1 MRIILDVLIV
11 LGLVAA
17 EREIFKIQDEHRQMQ
32 RKLRHIQESDAVM
45 AEIMIEILREQRMRI
60 KEQYE
65 DTLNKI
71 REVQDEEEQC
81 EQV

>member
-45 AEIMIEILREQRMRI
+45 AEITLEILREQRIRI

-65 DTLNKI
+65 ETLNKI